1 MENLVVLRINIIH
14 LQEILS
20 LSRIEIYY
28 RIVWM
33 LNDRLDIL
41 ICTGKLGILYLEY
54 DYIKFEND

>member
-1 MENLVVLRINIIH
+1 VLRINIIH